1 MERHVGFTDS
11 GEEEED
17 EQVKVDGKLRRRDT
31 PHYLKNK
38 KISSGKDD
46 AEERVRS
53 ILKSKSQRG
62 ITQCEHLF
70 TCHVIVPLSRQK
82 LTLCQ

>member
-1 MERHVGFTDS
+1 MWNSPQYRHWDIWLVLQEYMERHVGFTDS

-31 PHYLKNK
+31 LHYLKNK

-46 AEERVRS
+46 AEERVR
-53 ILKSKSQRG
+53 G
-62 ITQCEHLF
+62 IF
-70 TCHVIVPLSRQK
+70 
-82 LTLCQ
+82 

>member
-38 KISSGKDD
+38 KVSGKDD
-46 AEERVRS
+46 AEERVWGR
-53 ILKSKSQRG
+53 
-62 ITQCEHLF
+62 F
-70 TCHVIVPLSRQK
+70 TI
-82 LTLCQ
+82 